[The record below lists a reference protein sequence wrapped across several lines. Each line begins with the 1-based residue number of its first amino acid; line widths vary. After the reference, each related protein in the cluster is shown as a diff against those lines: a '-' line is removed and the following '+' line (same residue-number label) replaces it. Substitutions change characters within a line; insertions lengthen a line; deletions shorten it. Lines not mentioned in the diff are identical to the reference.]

1 MTDVLNQPSQL
12 KPDIKL
18 EKKVPVE
25 VYSRVV
31 GYFRP
36 IDYWNPGKRA
46 EFNERLEY
54 LVNEEMLNK
63 KIRGRYDKNN

>member
-1 MTDVLNQPSQL
+1 MRKIPCE
-12 KPDIKL
+12 I
-18 EKKVPVE
+18 
-25 VYSRVV
+25 YSRVV

-36 IDYWNPGKRA
+36 VDQYNPGKRA

>member
-1 MTDVLNQPSQL
+1 MSKCGKSCQ
-12 KPDIKL
+12 
-18 EKKVPVE
+18 

-36 IDYWNPGKRA
+36 VQNWNNGKRE

-54 LVNEEMLNK
+54 DEK
-63 KIRGRYDKNN
+63 KSLESKFSNSK